1 MKILAIIL
9 GILVILSWLFA
20 IKEYKS
26 GNTGTDKD
34 QNVMLIA
41 CLLTLVMT
49 IMQFFYQFDD
59 AFMPRKFIDVEKNP

>member
-1 MKILAIIL
+1 MKFIGIIL
-9 GILVILSWLFA
+9 GILVILSWLFV

-26 GNTGTDKD
+26 GNKGAAKT

-49 IMQFFYQFDD
+49 IMQFFY
-59 AFMPRKFIDVEKNP
+59 